1 MTVLATCFRIA
12 LPSTRRA
19 LGPLILCAALLFS
32 ATSLA
37 QQPEASSPQA
47 IPQAIAPHARLMA
60 ARTIYIEHSGGSI
73 PNDVIGEAFE
83 GWGHFAIVYQREKAD
98 LIVSI
103 MAPLSDSGVSVSGGN
118 NTPSRN
124 MSAASVTQ
132 VRMVVRDAHDG
143 VTLWT
148 GGEQPKGSMK
158 EKQREDNE
166 VEASLRL
173 FRRFRAVIE
182 PEPAP

>member
-32 ATSLA
+32 ATVLA
-37 QQPEASSPQA
+37 QQPEASN
-47 IPQAIAPHARLMA
+47 PQAIAPHARLMA

-83 GWGHFAIVYQREKAD
+83 GWGHFSIVYQREKAD

-103 MAPLSDSGVSVSGGN
+103 MAPLSDSGVSVSGGS

-148 GGEQPKGSMK
+148 GGEQPKGSVK
-158 EKQREDNE
+158 EKQREDNA

-173 FRRFRAVIE
+173 FRQFRAVIE